1 MNYFLHTYQKPK
13 AEECFDETKKP
24 IIFKG
29 VAKDNNLMKN
39 KANFQMLSK
48 IFVDHET
55 EIKI

>member
-1 MNYFLHTYQKPK
+1 MFWWN
-13 AEECFDETKKP
+13 KKP
-24 IIFKG
+24 IIFKV